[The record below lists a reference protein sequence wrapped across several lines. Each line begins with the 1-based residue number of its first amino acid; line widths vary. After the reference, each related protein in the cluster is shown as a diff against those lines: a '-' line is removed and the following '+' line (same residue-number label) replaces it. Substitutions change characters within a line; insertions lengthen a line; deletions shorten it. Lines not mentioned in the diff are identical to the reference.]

1 MEDNRDQ
8 IWQDMIH
15 TGISWLNIPPL
26 RMKGFE
32 KQQPRK
38 QVQPP
43 LFDPPPVQAAFVKPI
58 KIPISLAKQKY
69 YTNPW

>member
-1 MEDNRDQ
+1 
-8 IWQDMIH
+8 
-15 TGISWLNIPPL
+15 
-26 RMKGFE
+26 MKGFE

-69 YTNPW
+69 YTNP